1 MKQLRHNYILIVLS
15 LAGLFLGSC
24 KKDGFTT
31 RLPLDRLGDNNFWA
45 TENDLRL
52 YNNAIY
58 PIYITGFGTGFADG
72 TLQPWGVNASKIVY
86 GDVISDN
93 MASVNFMAVPAN
105 TYNVPTASGSGGWNF
120 SDIRRL
126 NIFINNYQKVNA
138 SDAVKNLYLGEVYFF
153 KAWDYFEKVKLFG
166 DVPWLNT
173 ELNVTSPEL
182 MAPRTPRAQVMDSVI
197 DILDKAIEWLPNKGS
212 EQAGRINKN
221 VALHLKARIGLHEG
235 TFRKYHNLPNG
246 EKFLRYATDACEK
259 IMAAGYTIYKYGGVT
274 DTYNKFFGQY
284 SYSGN
289 TEVIL
294 WREYSETLQMGSAFS
309 RYYTQNLRHQ
319 ISLTRSLID
328 EYLCTDGLPIS
339 TSPLFNSADRGL
351 ITKEFTNRDPRLA
364 QTVAQYGA
372 YQNSS
377 TAVQGS
383 NNAPKP
389 NIPGLSGNK
398 VVTGYR
404 MAKWFLNDP
413 ADWNRITNGMQATP
427 VFRYAETLLIY
438 AEAKAELGEASQTV
452 IDRTINTIRGRV
464 GMPALQVTNVP
475 NDPELDAAYSQYC
488 GYTPSALLR
497 EIRRERRIEMVA
509 EDTRWDDLVRWKAGR
524 FLNIPV
530 LGMKFVQSEYPTLRI
545 GTDIYLNENGYIEPY
560 QKTLP
565 GRNRAFNDRQYL
577 FPIPLEDL
585 LLNPNL
591 KPQNPGWPDK

>member
-1 MKQLRHNYILIVLS
+1 MKQLRYNYILIVLS

-182 MAPRTPRAQVMDSVI
+182 KAPRTPRAEVMDSVI
-197 DILDKAIEWLPNKGS
+197 DILDKAIEWLPGKGS

-259 IMAAGYTIYKYGGVT
+259 IMAAGYMIYKYTGVT
-274 DTYNKFFGQY
+274 DPYNKFFGQY

-319 ISLTRSLID
+319 ISLTRNLID

-339 TSPLFNSADRGL
+339 SSPLFNSADRGI

-372 YQNSS
+372 YQNAS

-398 VVTGYR
+398 AVTGYR

-413 ADWNRITNGMQATP
+413 VDWNRITNGMQATP

-452 IDRTINTIRGRV
+452 IDKTVNTIRGRV
-464 GMPALQVTNVP
+464 GMPALQVANVP
-475 NDPELDAAYSQYC
+475 ADPELDAAYSQYC
-488 GYTPSALLR
+488 GYTPSPLLR
-497 EIRRERRIEMVA
+497 EIRRERRIEMVG
-509 EDTRWDDLVRWKAGR
+509 EDIRWDDLMRWKAGR

-530 LGMKFVQSEYPTLRI
+530 LGMKFVQSDYPTLRI
-545 GTDIYLNENGYIEPY
+545 GTDIYLNENGFIEPY

-565 GRNRAFNDRQYL
+565 GRNRVFNDRQYL

>member
-259 IMAAGYTIYKYGGVT
+259 IMAAGYTIYKYAGVT

-328 EYLCTDGLPIS
+328 EYLCIDGLPIS

-398 VVTGYR
+398 AVTGYR

-464 GMPALQVTNVP
+464 GMPALQVANVP

-545 GTDIYLNENGYIEPY
+545 GIDIYLNENGYIEPY